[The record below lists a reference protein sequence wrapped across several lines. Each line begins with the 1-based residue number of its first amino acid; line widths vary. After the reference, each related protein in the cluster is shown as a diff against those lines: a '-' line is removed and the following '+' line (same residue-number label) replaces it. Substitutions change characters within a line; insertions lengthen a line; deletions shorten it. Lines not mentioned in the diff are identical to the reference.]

1 MILNAEVLR
10 ILDRGFNEEDIYNGI
25 NDIKYLFNEN
35 EDNITCNTN
44 IKYRGIKDIRY
55 LFNENEDK

>member
-1 MILNAEVLR
+1 MIGLKKIVIIIIVILNTEVLR

-25 NDIKYLFNEN
+25 KEN
-35 EDNITCNTN
+35 EDNITHNSN
-44 IKYRGIKDIRY
+44 IKDIRR